1 MIWYL
6 VLARASVSNQGTVT
20 KVLHDDVIKWKHQ
33 SSALLAICAG
43 NSPVSGEF
51 PAQRPVT
58 RTFDVLFDLH
68 LIKLLSRHSRVWWI
82 ETLSCPLWRQPN
94 GLSRIHGR
102 SSATIAT
109 SVQRCWQKT
118 SVSWNK
124 FRTPR
129 FKLKYLIIGRVYYFS
144 FIPIPISIYV
154 LHPRCSFALLVL
166 FLVTVLSN

>member
-6 VLARASVSNQGTVT
+6 VLVRALVSNQGTVT

-33 SSALLAICAG
+33 NSALLAICAG

-58 RTFDVLFDLH
+58 RSFGVFFDLH
-68 LIKLLSRHSRVWWI
+68 LIKQLSKL
-82 ETLSCPLWRQPN
+82 ETPSCPLWRQRN

-109 SVQRCWQKT
+109 SVQRCWQKM

-129 FKLKYLIIGRVYYFS
+129 FKLKYLVIGRVYYFP